1 MSGAWLSL
9 NKEEGY
15 EKEYNELHEEIMDLE
30 DMIDRMNGLNT
41 LYYDKNFHT
50 LIMSKYN
57 SIMKRIKESQVLKD
71 DDKKLFVEIIVTL
84 FETIKIVVD

>member
-1 MSGAWLSL
+1 MNGAWLSL

-41 LYYDKNFHT
+41 LYYDKKFHA

-57 SIMKRIKESQVLKD
+57 SIMKHIKKSQVLKD